1 MLIGGFDVSSLK
13 FGTSGLR
20 GLVTDLVGLPAYSF
34 VRAFCAMIAE
44 IGAEGAGREVLIGR
58 DLRASSPEI
67 AGQCA
72 CAVADAGLYPI
83 DCGAVPTPALA
94 MMAMRRRVAAIMV
107 TGSHIPEDRNGLKFY
122 LPSGEIDKAAEERI
136 LNWHARLSLSA
147 MPAVSAKAG
156 RIEALAE
163 YCARYEAFFAPAM
176 LEGLTIGVYQHST
189 VGRDVIA
196 DLLAT
201 LGAEVVRLGR
211 AECFIPVDTEALRPE
226 DEELVRGWGAE
237 RRFDALVSA
246 DGDADRPLIADG
258 EGRFLRG
265 DLVGALTAAYL
276 GADTVVTPVTSNSA
290 LERCGLFQRVVRTK
304 VGSPFVI
311 AGMAEAQ
318 AGGAQTVVGFEA
330 NGGTL
335 LGSAVERHGR
345 RLAALPTRDAML
357 PILAVLAT
365 VARSDETLASLVA
378 RQGFAVALSSRLPN
392 VPQERSSI
400 FIAAL
405 GDEASQVSRIA
416 FAARGGIVARNGC
429 DGLRLTFNDG
439 TSVHYRASGN
449 APELRVYVEAENPE
463 GAEILLQEGMRFAE
477 SWIAAMPNNELV
489 G

>member
-1 MLIGGFDVSSLK
+1 MSSSLK

-20 GLVTDLVGLPAYSF
+20 GLVVDLVGLPAYSF
-34 VRAFCAMIAE
+34 TRAFCAMIAE
-44 IGAEGAGREVLIGR
+44 DGAEGGGREVLIGR

-67 AGQCA
+67 ADQCA

-94 MMAMRRRVAAIMV
+94 MAAMTRRAAAVMV

-122 LPSGEIDKAAEERI
+122 RPSGEIDKASEERI
-136 LNWHARLSLSA
+136 LNWHTRLSLSA
-147 MPAVSAKAG
+147 MPVVSTRVR
-156 RIEALAE
+156 RIDALAD
-163 YCARYEAFFAPAM
+163 YRARYEGFFAAGV
-176 LEGLTIGVYQHST
+176 LEGLTVGVYQHST

-196 DLLAT
+196 DLLAG

-211 AECFIPVDTEALRPE
+211 AEHFIPVDTEALRPE
-226 DEELVRGWGAE
+226 DEELVRGWAAE

-265 DLVGALTAAYL
+265 DLVGTLTAAFL
-276 GADTVVTPVTSNSA
+276 KADAIVTPVTSNSV
-290 LERCGLFQRVVRTK
+290 LERCGLFESVVRTR

-311 AGMAEAQ
+311 AGMADAR
-318 AGGAQTVVGFEA
+318 AGGAQIVVGFEA

-335 LGSAVERHGR
+335 LGSAVEQHER

-365 VARSDETLASLVA
+365 IARSGEALAALVA
-378 RQGFAVALSSRLPN
+378 RQGFQAALSSRLPN
-392 VPQERSSI
+392 VAQERSAI

-405 GDEASQVSRIA
+405 GDGASQASRVA
-416 FAARGGIVARNGC
+416 FAARGGIVARDGC
-429 DGLRLTFNDG
+429 DGLRLTLNDG
-439 TSVHYRASGN
+439 TNVHYRASGN

-463 GAEILLQEGMRFAE
+463 RAEALLQEGLGFAE
-477 SWIAAMPNNELV
+477 RWIETIPNGGAV
-489 G
+489 